1 MTPSIITK
9 RAPQLLALVSVVIL
23 VGMGFTVLLSP
34 SEADPSPYRLTLADG
49 EDRIQKV
56 QIPGYVTFEMEL
68 QSKFPGKTGH
78 TEIELEVI
86 NKTYHSSEKSHWDF
100 TFVGHPDNTYL
111 VVGDDPVT
119 VILRVDFLLTGTE
132 YECEKVTFTIGGT
145 NKTTETKNETHLSP
159 RDGLDSDVEYLTVV
173 TGEGYDPFWEPS
185 TYADR
190 LTHYLPWEPDY
201 FITLW
206 NLGALTTDL
215 WISDWEVWRDV
226 NENGVIDAGDLKN
239 DWYDSS
245 NPPLSANGFF
255 TLTFMT
261 DIPDLY
267 LVGEHIPLASM
278 SSEEL
283 KVTVMPT
290 NNRDD
295 VPWGLYLIKI
305 VVDAD
310 GDDCEFWDTL
320 KACVC
325 DYQDNPDPCVLII
338 RINEGWN
345 LISIGVGLD
354 ELGNDYTASEL
365 AASINDQ
372 AGEDIIKYVVM
383 WEGSGLGAGKF
394 TEYVVTSQVGI
405 DFPIEKGE
413 GYYVYSISPWDMEFV
428 IVGDCPKD
436 ETFDLIECWNL
447 VGYESMTPTPVG
459 EWATLIEDFLGGQ
472 PFIQAIVKYDKDLDD
487 YVAWYPGDPDNLFMV
502 VPGEAY
508 WIFSAA
514 DKNWAPFPE

>member
-1 MTPSIITK
+1 MTPKIMTK
-9 RAPQLLALVSVVIL
+9 RAPQLIALVSVVIL

-34 SEADPSPYRLTLADG
+34 SEADDSPYRLTLA
-49 EDRIQKV
+49 ESEPRIQKV
-56 QIPGYVTFEMEL
+56 TIPGYVTFEMEL
-68 QSKFPGKTGH
+68 QSKFPGTGGH

-86 NKTYHSSEKSHWDF
+86 NKTYHSSQKSHWAF
-100 TFVGHPDNTYL
+100 SFVGHPDNTYL

-206 NLGALTTDL
+206 NLGALPTDL

-226 NENGVIDAGDLKN
+226 NENGIIDAGDVKN

-245 NPPLSANGFF
+245 NTPLSANGFF

-290 NNRDD
+290 DDRDD
-295 VPWGLYLIKI
+295 VPWGLYLIKL

-354 ELGNDYTASEL
+354 ELGSDYTASEL

-383 WEGSGLGAGKF
+383 WEGSGQGAGKF
-394 TEYVVTSQVGI
+394 TEYVVSSKVGY

-413 GYYVYSISPWDMEFV
+413 GYYLYSISEWDMEFV
-428 IVGDCPKD
+428 IVGDCPDSK
-436 ETFDLIECWNL
+436 TFDLIVCWNFM
-447 VGYESMTPTPVG
+447 GCESMTQKAGG
-459 EWATLIEDFLGGQ
+459 EGATLIRSICRGIRKINFRGCLKYLPQ
-472 PFIQAIVKYDKDLDD
+472 P
-487 YVAWYPGDPDNLFMV
+487 
-502 VPGEAY
+502 
-508 WIFSAA
+508 S
-514 DKNWAPFPE
+514 